1 MDSSHPK
8 IQIDQIIRSRRRS
21 IGLEISGNAHLIVR
35 APLLVSTRQINR
47 IVIEKKIWILRKQQ
61 EARKRLAQISQKKY
75 IPGEKFLFLGN
86 EYPLILAQGQGIPF
100 LYRENKFHITSE
112 SLSEARES
120 FEVWYRK
127 QAMEIFTDRIS
138 LYHRL
143 SGIRCRQLTIS
154 NARKRWGSCS
164 TRGNLYLNWRL
175 IMAPL
180 KVIDYVVVH
189 ELVHIRENNHSR
201 AFWNRVEQLI
211 PNYREQRN
219 WLKHQGHLLNL

>member
-1 MDSSHPK
+1 MDSSYPK
-8 IQIDQIIRSRRRS
+8 IQIDRIIRSRRRS
-21 IGLEISGNAHLIVR
+21 IGLEISNNARLIVR

-61 EARKRLAQISQKKY
+61 EARKRLTQIPQKKY
-75 IPGEKFLFLGN
+75 IHGEKFLFLGN
-86 EYPLILAQGQGIPF
+86 EYPLILAKGQGIPF
-100 LYRENKFHITSE
+100 LYRENKFHITPE
-112 SLSEARES
+112 SLSEARIL
-120 FEVWYRK
+120 FKVWYRK
-127 QAMEIFTDRIS
+127 QALDIFTERIS
-138 LYHRL
+138 RYHRL
-143 SGIRCRQLTIS
+143 SDIRCSQLHIS

-164 TRGNLYLNWRL
+164 TRGNLYMNWRL

-201 AFWNRVEQLI
+201 AFWDRVEQLI

-219 WLKHQGHLLNL
+219 WLKRQGHLLNL

>member
-1 MDSSHPK
+1 MNSSHPK
-8 IQIDQIIRSRRRS
+8 IQIDRIIRSRRRS
-21 IGLEISGNAHLIVR
+21 IGLEISNNARLIVR

-61 EARKRLAQISQKKY
+61 EARKKLDQIPQKKY
-75 IPGEKFLFLGN
+75 TPGEQFLFLGN
-86 EYPLILAQGQGIPF
+86 EYPLILAKGQGIPF
-100 LYRENKFHITSE
+100 LYRENKFHITPE
-112 SLSEARES
+112 SLSEARIL
-120 FEVWYRK
+120 FKVWYCK
-127 QAMEIFTDRIS
+127 QALDIFTERIS
-138 LYHRL
+138 RYHRL
-143 SGIRCRQLTIS
+143 SGIRCRQLHIS

-164 TRGNLYLNWRL
+164 TRGNLYMNWRL

-201 AFWNRVEQLI
+201 AFWDRVEQLI

-219 WLKHQGHLLNL
+219 WLKRQGHLLNL